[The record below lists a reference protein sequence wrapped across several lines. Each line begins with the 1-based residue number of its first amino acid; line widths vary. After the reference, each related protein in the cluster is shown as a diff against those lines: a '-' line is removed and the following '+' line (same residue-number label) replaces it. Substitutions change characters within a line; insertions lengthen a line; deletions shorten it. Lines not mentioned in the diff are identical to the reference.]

1 METVDLRSVS
11 HAEFQGLLGQ
21 AFRLSEDA
29 GEPIPLELVK
39 VEPLGSADPE
49 PGRRRPFA
57 LVFRGPE
64 APILPQAIYSLEL
77 ESLGRLE
84 IFLVP
89 VGPQAGGMGYEAV
102 FS

>member
-1 METVDLRSVS
+1 MRSS
-11 HAEFQGLLGQ
+11 
-21 AFRLSEDA
+21 R
-29 GEPIPLELVK
+29 
-39 VEPLGSADPE
+39 
-49 PGRRRPFA
+49 
-57 LVFRGPE
+57 VFRGPE